1 MKRSEAIAP
10 PIGDITPATAR
21 EWWLDTDARPLSD
34 AQGNHKGLICVHA
47 DVTSEVLEREELR
60 RNESRAPLMIQGGK
74 IATWEWDTRDSF
86 AETNSVF
93 MTMLGYSAENCRPS
107 VEWLRELCHPDDV
120 EICDRNLRE
129 VLEGTRGTFSGAYCR
144 LRAQDGTWVWV
155 FSSGGVL
162 ERGPDGVARRIFC
175 VMFDVTEHKL
185 ADEQHRVRRWPL
197 PMPECGNKHEG
208 G

>member
-1 MKRSEAIAP
+1 
-10 PIGDITPATAR
+10 
-21 EWWLDTDARPLSD
+21 
-34 AQGNHKGLICVHA
+34 
-47 DVTSEVLEREELR
+47 
-60 RNESRAPLMIQGGK
+60 
-74 IATWEWDTRDSF
+74 
-86 AETNSVF
+86 